1 MILVRITDT
10 FCWVGKRKFRIF
22 AAQNRVINNLNFTTM
37 AFDFNTVKQ
46 EKTTDR
52 IVKIAQKTGPV
63 AKCDL
68 EFGIAKEQGDIW
80 LMFYYHFLKNL
91 YERANSLSGKVPVS
105 LTNRPTNILQR
116 LQDIA
121 KLDKEYCPNDIYAI
135 EQVIEVMQK
144 ANDIK

>member
-1 MILVRITDT
+1 
-10 FCWVGKRKFRIF
+10 
-22 AAQNRVINNLNFTTM
+22 M

-105 LTNRPTNILQR
+105 LTSRPTNILQR

-135 EQVIEVMQK
+135 
-144 ANDIK
+144 